1 MGNILLGRLGAAFRE
16 SNGPAIRP
24 VHSKESEVAKH
35 PTGVYLQVGWVQG
48 EQALTFFFSFK
59 KKVSKEKCALR

>member
-1 MGNILLGRLGAAFRE
+1 VVRMILALANSFAKGA
-16 SNGPAIRP
+16 
-24 VHSKESEVAKH
+24 VVAKH
-35 PTGVYLQVGWVQG
+35 PTGVYLQGSWVQG